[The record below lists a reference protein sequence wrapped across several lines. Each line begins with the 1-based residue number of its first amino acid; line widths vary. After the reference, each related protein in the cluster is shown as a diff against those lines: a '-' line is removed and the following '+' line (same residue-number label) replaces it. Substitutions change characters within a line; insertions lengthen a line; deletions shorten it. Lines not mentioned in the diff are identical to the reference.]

1 MVSESGTRGS
11 REPAPGAGM
20 SVRTVDA
27 GIWEEAVRVGDA
39 GASANDTPARDAEG
53 SEGGPDGDID
63 VTTGV
68 MWVYRAAELSGC
80 AALFSSP
87 AEQITL
93 AASGFAAGATVSFT
107 GQSASLGD
115 ATPSAPV
122 LADVTA
128 DADGLIEVTWS
139 VPAVPAATVDPAP
152 RGYAVVASGANP
164 AGGVH
169 TARIVSP
176 VVAYPG
182 VAPCAVDDTAST
194 PLGQPVQV
202 AVLANDVTPS
212 GGSLDPSSV
221 EVRPVVG
228 GEFSVD
234 AVTGIVTFSP
244 DAGFWG
250 AVDATYAVYDG
261 WGIGVEADLTVT
273 VDAGCTVTGAA
284 GVTTIEGTE
293 GDDVICVPDRDDHRA
308 FHVIDAKGGDDIV
321 LGGAGVE
328 WIYGGEGADTIYGN
342 GGDDRIVAGA
352 GIDTVHG
359 GPGMDTVYSADMA
372 DTTIDDDYEIVLSP
386 AEAVAQSGPVATDDW
401 VWVDTSGTAR
411 IDVLDNDHDPNEDLD
426 IATLV
431 VTAAPASGSARVVT
445 VPERGVAVEYT
456 AAASGGQ
463 DSLVYEICDTLGAC
477 AEARVSVMVGLSGCT
492 IVGTSRAETLRGTPG
507 DDVICGLGGGDILS
521 GGGGNDI
528 LVGGDGADALFGGA
542 GDDLIAG
549 GAGADVLYGDGG
561 IDELWG
567 GAGDDELYGGSGGDS
582 IWGGAGIDFAE
593 GGGGDDLIWGG
604 PDADTLD
611 GQADGDSIW
620 GGAGDDV
627 LRGGAGI
634 DILWGGIGADTLTG
648 GGGSDK
654 LHGGAGNDV
663 LGGGIGD
670 DHLWGG
676 PGDDRLDGGRHRD
689 ELHGGLGMDM
699 LWGGAGGDRLWG
711 GPGEDTLDGG
721 NGDDHLD
728 GGTDADTCANG
739 ITTAGC
745 EILPAAP

>member
-1 MVSESGTRGS
+1 MD
-11 REPAPGAGM
+11 GA
-20 SVRTVDA
+20 
-27 GIWEEAVRVGDA
+27 EAGDA
-39 GASANDTPARDAEG
+39 EE

-80 AALFSSP
+80 AALFNSP
-87 AEQITL
+87 AEPLIL

-122 LADVTA
+122 LPDATA
-128 DADGLIEVTWS
+128 DADGMIEVTWS
-139 VPAVPAATVDPAP
+139 VPTVPAATVDAAP
-152 RGYAVVASGANP
+152 RGYAVIASGANP

-182 VAPCAVDDTAST
+182 VPPCAVDDTAST
-194 PLGQPVQV
+194 PLGQSAQV

-221 EVRPVVG
+221 EVRPAAG
-228 GEFSVD
+228 GSFSVD

-244 DAGFWG
+244 DVGFWG

-261 WGIGVEADLTVT
+261 WGIGVEAALGVS
-273 VDAGCTVTGAA
+273 VDAGCTVTGEA

-359 GPGMDTVYSADMA
+359 GPGMDTVYSTDMA

-386 AEAVAQSGPVATDDW
+386 TEAVAQSGPVATDDW
-401 VWVDTSGTAR
+401 VWVEVSATAR
-411 IDVLDNDHDPNEDLD
+411 VDVLDNDHDPNEDLD
-426 IATLV
+426 IWTLA

-463 DSLVYEICDTLGAC
+463 DSFVYEICDTLGAC

-528 LVGGDGADALFGGA
+528 LVGGDGADALFGGD

-549 GAGADVLYGDGG
+549 GPGADVLYGGG
-561 IDELWG
+561 GSDELWG
-567 GAGDDELYGGSGGDS
+567 GAGDDELYGGSGGDR
-582 IWGGAGIDFAE
+582 IWGGEGSDIAE

-604 PDADTLD
+604 PGADTLD
-611 GQADGDSIW
+611 GQAHDDRIW
-620 GGAGDDV
+620 GGGGIDV

-634 DILWGGIGADTLTG
+634 DTLWGGIDADTLTG
-648 GGGSDK
+648 GVGGDT
-654 LHGGAGNDV
+654 LHGGAGDDF
-663 LGGGIGD
+663 LDGGIDDDTLWGGIGD
-670 DHLWGG
+670 DVLEGGRHRDELYGGLGLDTLRGGAGDDRLWGG
-676 PGDDRLDGGRHRD
+676 PGDD
-689 ELHGGLGMDM
+689 
-699 LWGGAGGDRLWG
+699 
-711 GPGEDTLDGG
+711 TLDGG
-721 NGDDHLD
+721 NDDDHLD
-728 GGTDADTCANG
+728 GGDGRDTCADG
-739 ITTAGC
+739 ITTTSC
-745 EILPAAP
+745 ETQSAVP